1 MSEVRVSSPD
11 FRVFVRRLMVPGEL
25 GRDLN
30 AILLPSQVA
39 GMFPVD
45 QDPTKRADVQ
55 KAIKDASASGN
66 FASLAGK
73 MFSDYNPPQFK
84 ADVIAKATAVAE
96 SFKTATIEKRV
107 QLQLVQAQ
115 IKSAK
120 EEIASIKSGQA
131 ISNLLDDGVVG
142 SLSDDQAYYL
152 EHKDDQIVYVSTPQA
167 AGAKPPRERDI
178 TKFNTTKTTIKGIT
192 DAFTLSPFEKNTI
205 AQINNALEILLTG
218 TPDATSVGELY
229 LLLSNEIGSLLKFMS
244 YGSSDT
250 AKISELNATG
260 SILTQQ
266 AQSLEQDLVILD
278 NSSPLRPFY
287 EPILL
292 SSMIGP
298 TQVQT
303 ALNRMGQPGT
313 ASVTFHLPLDGNGEV
328 PDLFLGL
335 KVEDVFSLSLF
346 EGSAGKTASV
356 KNFNILTANKRET
369 TLLPFDM
376 IQVWGKKKLATGS
389 TFPGDYAPIFTG
401 FITKTNVGYSASS
414 ISVTVSA
421 EDVGKMLRMA
431 RVNIDPSLD
440 PRFRAPGINVTPYNN
455 VLTSPQFKTGADLIQ
470 GLIVGTPGTFLGLSQ
485 VDVLTKV
492 EQVPQGG
499 QTIQTS
505 TTTTKRVNI
514 AADFENLKLNL
525 FQDLLTRWKPYA
537 TQFKNAFRLWET
549 DARNKWDI
557 CREVADVTEFEFYV
571 DSTGVVNYHPPLYFL
586 NPFAAQ
592 YFIENVDIDS
602 ENHMVDESEVLTV
615 VEVHAQP
622 SFVAD
627 TNPFN
632 SARRN
637 DSLIAAADAI
647 IQRFGVRWQ
656 KKSVPILSGTEQV
669 FDKSVNQKLR
679 NEARDAG
686 RDGYAR
692 AWMNRRNA
700 RLRSA
705 TVTINGTPEIRLCNT
720 VAFIGDLQN
729 TLKIV
734 ATNQMAAA
742 ASNLSTLA
750 LGSVST
756 LNFSLSSL
764 SPGAVAALRDVMVYY
779 VSGIT
784 HVYNQGGSYKTTL
797 TLTHGRH
804 WTDPLPQGSV
814 GFSLDANDTDTVVA
828 QMRLAFGQNGVDAD
842 AFAREVNNKIQFIA
856 SGNPAFLTP
865 QDSSIFGMTANKPKT
880 SILDR
885 FRSSLSSEINGA
897 ISRARSQFCRKLL
910 RSNDPKAVVSKAK
923 DQKKSVSQIVS
934 GLYADAKKAISS
946 AYQEVVDFI
955 KGKKNISAKVLAKI
969 SAYITNLVKKQLSKF
984 EKLIND
990 AQEKAFN
997 AILGGKSFKI
1007 LTETSAGTFASLPT
1021 AALQPLTLA
1030 GINVDQIKSAATQ
1043 TVGVVIFTYLV
1054 KSESSYSDAVA
1065 TAEMNLA
1072 QRATELLK
1080 PKNPGQLFSLA
1091 DAVLLQFTITKPPPV
1106 GTVLVGGKAPASK
1119 TIYFIQGISIMAV
1132 KPTC

>member
-1 MSEVRVSSPD
+1 MAEVRVSSHD

-39 GMFPVD
+39 GLFPID

-55 KAIKDASASGN
+55 KAIKDASTSGN
-66 FASLAGK
+66 FASLASK
-73 MFSDYNPPQFK
+73 LFSDYNPPQFK
-84 ADVIAKATAVAE
+84 ADVIAKATTVAE
-96 SFKTATIEKRV
+96 KFKEATIEKRE
-107 QLQLVQAQ
+107 QLQLVKAQ
-115 IKSAK
+115 IKSVEK
-120 EEIASIKSGQA
+120 EIVDIKAGKSI
-131 ISNLLDDGVVG
+131 INELDDNDVTAL
-142 SLSDDQAYYL
+142 SLDQAYYL
-152 EHKDDQIVYVSTPQA
+152 AHKDDQIVYDSTPQA
-167 AGAKPPRERDI
+167 PGAKSPRENDI
-178 TKFNTTKTTIKGIT
+178 GVFSLTKTKIKDSTGVF
-192 DAFTLSPFEKNTI
+192 ALSPFEKNTVD
-205 AQINNALEILLTG
+205 QINTALDILLTG
-218 TPDATSVGELY
+218 TPDATAVSDLY
-229 LLLSNEIGSLLKFMS
+229 VLLSNEIGSLLKFMS
-244 YGSSDT
+244 HGRSNT
-250 AKISELNATG
+250 LKISELNATL
-260 SILTQQ
+260 SILNQQ
-266 AQSLEQDLVILD
+266 AQSLEQDILILD

-303 ALNRMGQPGT
+303 TINRMGQPGT
-313 ASVTFHLPLDGNGEV
+313 ASVTFHLPLDGNGAV

-335 KVEDVFSLSLF
+335 KVEDIFSLSLY
-346 EGSAGKTASV
+346 EGAPGKTASV

-376 IQVWGKKKLATGS
+376 IQVWGRKKLATGS
-389 TFPGDYAPIFTG
+389 TFPGDYAPVFTG
-401 FITKTNVGYSASS
+401 FITKTNVGYSGSS

-421 EDVGKMLRMA
+421 EDVGKMLRLA
-431 RVNIDPSLD
+431 RVNIDPNLD

-455 VLTSPQFKTGADLIQ
+455 VLASPQFKTGADLIQ

-485 VDVLTKV
+485 VEVLTKV
-492 EQVPQGG
+492 EQVPNGG

-505 TTTTKRVNI
+505 TTTTKRVSV

-537 TQFKNAFRLWET
+537 SQFKNAFRLWET

-615 VEVHAQP
+615 VEVQSQP
-622 SFVAD
+622 SFVANASALD
-627 TNPFN
+627 

-637 DSLIAAADAI
+637 SSLIAAADAV

-656 KKSVPILSGTEQV
+656 KKSVPIFSGTEQV
-669 FDKSVNQKLR
+669 ENKNVDQKLL
-679 NEARDAG
+679 NKYRDAG

-700 RLRSA
+700 RLKSA

-720 VAFIGDLQN
+720 VAFVGDLQN

-742 ASNLSTLA
+742 ASNLSTI
-750 LGSVST
+750 GGVST

-764 SPGAVAALRDVMVYY
+764 SPGAIAALKDVMVYY
-779 VSGIT
+779 VTAIT
-784 HVYNQGGSYKTTL
+784 HTYSQGGSYKTTL

-856 SGNPAFLTP
+856 SGNPAFLKP
-865 QDSSIFGMTANKPKT
+865 QTSGIFGLYANKPKT
-880 SILDR
+880 SVLER

-897 ISRARSQFCRKLL
+897 IERARAQFCRKLL
-910 RSNDPKAVVSKAK
+910 RSNDPKDVASRAK
-923 DQKKSVSQIVS
+923 EQRKSVSQVVS
-934 GLYADAKKAISS
+934 GLYADAKKAISDAGADLINS
-946 AYQEVVDFI
+946 I
-955 KGKKNISAKVLAKI
+955 KKLGVKALEFLADAEKKLLTKG
-969 SAYITNLVKKQLSKF
+969 

-1007 LTETSAGTFASLPT
+1007 LTETTAGTFAALPT
-1021 AALQPLTLA
+1021 AALQPLSLA
-1030 GINVDQIKSAATQ
+1030 GVNVDQIKSAATQ
-1043 TVGVVIFTYLV
+1043 AVGVVIFTYLV
-1054 KSESSYSDAVA
+1054 KSESSYTDAVA
-1065 TAEMNLA
+1065 TADMNLA
-1072 QRATELLK
+1072 QRATDLLK
-1080 PKNPGQLFSLA
+1080 PKNPGQLLFLG
-1091 DAVLLQFTITKPPPV
+1091 DAVLLQFTITKPPPI
-1106 GTVLVGGKAPASK
+1106 GTALVGGKPSVSK
-1119 TIYFIQGISIMAV
+1119 TIYFIQGVSVMAV